1 MLVLTRRIG
10 ERLRIGVGEREAVV
24 QILDVKGRAIRLGVE
39 APEDMVILREEVARR
54 FGEAPKR
61 REESS
66 S

>member
-10 ERLRIGVGEREAVV
+10 ERLRIGEAVV
-24 QILDVKGRAIRLGVE
+24 QILDVKGRHIRLGVE
-39 APEDMVILREEVARR
+39 APQDTVILREEVAQR
-54 FGEAPKR
+54 FGETPKR